1 MKSYAFAA
9 TRARRSWYRFAAVF
23 LLALLFLL
31 VVLAWLM
38 LGVSRLQAAGLL
50 HYVAPGGSGSGPC
63 TIGAPCNQCPD
74 CIRVEARSHPDWFEM
89 EAEHGPIKIEAVRRL
104 SHEWSYR
111 SFEGGF
117 RCALLDNAE
126 RMTPEAAN
134 ALLKILEEPPA
145 NSIFFISRTI
155 SSDCCP

>member
-23 LLALLFLL
+23 LRALLFLL

-63 TIGAPCNQCPD
+63 TIGAPCSTIQQAVNYASAGD
-74 CIRVEARSHPDWFEM
+74 EIRSDD
-89 EAEHGPIKIEAVRRL
+89 EH
-104 SHEWSYR
+104 
-111 SFEGGF
+111 
-117 RCALLDNAE
+117 
-126 RMTPEAAN
+126 
-134 ALLKILEEPPA
+134 A
-145 NSIFFISRTI
+145 NS
-155 SSDCCP
+155 D